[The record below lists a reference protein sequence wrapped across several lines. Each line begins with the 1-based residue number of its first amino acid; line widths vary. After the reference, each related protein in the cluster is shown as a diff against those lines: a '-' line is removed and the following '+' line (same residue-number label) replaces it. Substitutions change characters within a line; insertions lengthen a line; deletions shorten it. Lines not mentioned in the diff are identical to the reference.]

1 MMKEFYSKNK
11 AASFTE
17 GAQAF
22 QNFRKNLTEE
32 QLASYKKMA
41 EEAKK

>member
-1 MMKEFYSKNK
+1 MMKQFYSKNK
-11 AASFTE
+11 AANFAE

-32 QLASYKKMA
+32 QLASYKKLA
-41 EEAKK
+41 EETKK